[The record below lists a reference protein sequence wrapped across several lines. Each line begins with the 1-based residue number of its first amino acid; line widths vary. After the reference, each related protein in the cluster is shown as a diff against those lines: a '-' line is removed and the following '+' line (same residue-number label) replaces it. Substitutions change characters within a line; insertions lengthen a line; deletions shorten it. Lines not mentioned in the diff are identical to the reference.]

1 MSTEQKRDAVE
12 SARVAGLI
20 RTLRAQPMA
29 DLDEQAEAIK
39 IQILRLRETENLSQA
54 ASTQLLADVNN
65 ELSRIRRGKKPESVM
80 SHEYDRDGRVL
91 SSRIEYRDGRVQTR
105 YRNDTGELTE
115 WKDLGCPSI
124 AAPDSTS

>member
-1 MSTEQKRDAVE
+1 MSTEQKKDAVE

-29 DLDEQAEAIK
+29 DLEEQAEAIK

-80 SHEYDRDGRVL
+80 SHEYDRDGRV
-91 SSRIEYRDGRVQTR
+91 QTR

-115 WKDLGCPSI
+115 WKDIGCPSI